1 MGYDWSQDSVH
12 VPFGLVTKKE
22 KLSTRGNVI
31 LLEPTIAEAVSRAK
45 AQIEAKNPWV
55 RK

>member
-1 MGYDWSQDSVH
+1 MGYDWSQDIVH

-22 KLSTRGNVI
+22 KLSTRKGNVI

-45 AQIEAKNPWV
+45 AQIEAK
-55 RK
+55 KILS